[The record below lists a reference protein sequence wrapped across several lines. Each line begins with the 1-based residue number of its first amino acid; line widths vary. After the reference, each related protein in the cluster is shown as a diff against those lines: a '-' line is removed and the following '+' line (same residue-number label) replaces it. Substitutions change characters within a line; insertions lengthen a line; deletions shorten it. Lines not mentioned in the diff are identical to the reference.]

1 MNNTIY
7 VDGTFDL
14 LHSGHINF
22 FKQIKE
28 SNDILIVGVISD
40 TNVLSY
46 KRKPY
51 IDLDNRV
58 IMLENLKIV
67 DKVIKNCP
75 FKNISAKFI
84 KDNNI
89 TKVYYAGENN
99 TWKEH
104 YKIPIEMEIMN
115 YIPYSINELSTTKII
130 NSIINTNI
138 NKLSAVECSKVY
150 VKHLENKG
158 YSVFSKKNFKT
169 GELIE
174 KGLIKKLS
182 DNENKIFDGMNNPYV
197 FTWSNDIP
205 NSTWGFGSGCSTFYN
220 TSLNSNTI
228 MKRNFEN
235 NSYEIYASK
244 YITENEELTHQ
255 YKSLKW
261 RTCFKELNKLLEST

>member
-22 FKQIKE
+22 FKKVKKP
-28 SNDILIVGVISD
+28 NDILIVGVISD

-75 FKNISAKFI
+75 FKNISSKFI

-89 TKVYYAGENN
+89 TKVYYAGETN
-99 TWKEH
+99 TWNEH
-104 YKIPIEMEIMN
+104 YKIPIEMGIMN
-115 YIPYSINELSTTKII
+115 YIPYSVNELSTTKII
-130 NSIINTNI
+130 NSIVNNNI
-138 NKLSAVECSKVY
+138 NKLSSVECSNVY

-158 YSVFSKKNFKT
+158 YSVFSKKKFKA

-174 KGLIKKLS
+174 KGLIKILS
-182 DNENKIFDGMNNPYV
+182 NNEDKNFDGMNNPYV

-205 NSTWGFGSGCSTFYN
+205 NYTWGFGSGCSTFYN
-220 TSLNSNTI
+220 TSLNANTI

-261 RTCFKELNKLLEST
+261 RTCFKELNKIL

>member
-22 FKQIKE
+22 FKKVKKP
-28 SNDILIVGVISD
+28 NDILIVGVISD

-75 FKNISAKFI
+75 FKNISSKFI

-89 TKVYYAGENN
+89 TKVYYAGETN
-99 TWKEH
+99 TWNEH
-104 YKIPIEMEIMN
+104 YKIPIEMGIMN

-130 NSIINTNI
+130 NSIVNTNI
-138 NKLSAVECSKVY
+138 NKLSAVECSNVY

-228 MKRNFEN
+228 MKRNFET

-261 RTCFKELNKLLEST
+261 RTCFKELNKIL